1 MRKVKD
7 MNNKDIK
14 KDCKKLLII
23 SILFS
28 IGFVVGIPAIIFG
41 AIYGGAMIALMVVG
55 IIMVVCGF
63 YGAPILWIA
72 YGEKVKQS
80 SIYDMITVDG
90 ITDVKTISNSI
101 GNANEEQVKRII
113 KILIEKRYLTGY
125 KFEKDEVS
133 TTNKKIKNHKCPN
146 CGANLTE
153 EYGKWVCTYCNSTLD
168 K

>member
-7 MNNKDIK
+7 MKNKDIK

-101 GNANEEQVKRII
+101 GSANEEQVKQII

-133 TTNKKIKNHKCPN
+133 TTNKKN
-146 CGANLTE
+146 
-153 EYGKWVCTYCNSTLD
+153 
-168 K
+168 

>member
-1 MRKVKD
+1 MK
-7 MNNKDIK
+7 NKDVK

-113 KILIEKRYLTGY
+113 NILIEKRYLTGY
-125 KFEKDEVS
+125 KFEKDEVL

-153 EYGKWVCTYCNSTLD
+153 EYGKWICTYCNSTLD

>member
-1 MRKVKD
+1 MK
-7 MNNKDIK
+7 NKDIK

-101 GNANEEQVKRII
+101 GSANEEQVKQII

-133 TTNKKIKNHKCPN
+133 TTNKKN
-146 CGANLTE
+146 
-153 EYGKWVCTYCNSTLD
+153 
-168 K
+168 

>member
-7 MNNKDIK
+7 MKNKDIK

-80 SIYDMITVDG
+80 
-90 ITDVKTISNSI
+90 
-101 GNANEEQVKRII
+101 
-113 KILIEKRYLTGY
+113 
-125 KFEKDEVS
+125 
-133 TTNKKIKNHKCPN
+133 
-146 CGANLTE
+146 
-153 EYGKWVCTYCNSTLD
+153 
-168 K
+168 